1 MATDMIST
9 AIIGIATLIIV
20 STLIAALF
28 PQVFEMAGSVRSIT
42 GTANDRA
49 GTSATVVNYD
59 VPAADQL
66 QFDVL
71 NNGQSGIVASA
82 INMSAVY
89 LDNQSLPGNLLAR
102 GASTSSQ
109 YWDYVVTGDGDGEWE
124 PGEML
129 EVVVV
134 SPGYSIVP
142 GDYQLKMLLYNGA
155 AVQYGFTI

>member
-20 STLIAALF
+20 STLVATLF
-28 PQVFEMAGSVRSIT
+28 PQVFEMAGSVKSIS
-42 GTANDRA
+42 GDANDRI

-59 VPAADQL
+59 LPAPGRL

-71 NNGQSGIVASA
+71 NNGQSGIGTSA

-89 LDNQSLPGNLLAR
+89 LDNQSLPGNLLVR
-102 GASTSSQ
+102 GASASAQ
-109 YWDYVVTGDGDGEWE
+109 YWNYVVSGDGDDEWE

-129 EVVVV
+129 EVQVV
-134 SPGYSIVP
+134 SPAYGFGP
-142 GDYQLKMLLYNGA
+142 GDYKLKMLLYNGA